1 MPPYDVLD
9 AILEDYV
16 EGYKS
21 AEQIAHDHKYDLELV
36 KRVIRMVDRAE
47 YKRQQAAVG
56 LKISEKAFGVGRRM
70 PIAAKSEI

>member
-1 MPPYDVLD
+1 LV
-9 AILEDYV
+9 DYV
-16 EGYKS
+16 EDYKS
-21 AEQIAHDHKYDLELV
+21 AEQIAQDHGFDLELV

-70 PIAAKSEI
+70 PIAAKSEA